1 MNARVSLE
9 QSFTDHA
16 RQSSAP
22 APVPESANGL
32 LPAFPDLPDLPDLLA
47 ELQHCAAL
55 NKPFG
60 KPLSPQQCRALAEV
74 LMNASCTDLDPHSKG
89 PGLCQEAMALVAAD
103 QQVQAAGARLRK
115 HFLNYAAAV
124 ALDAKRPS
132 ELTRASERR
141 TEAALQEAIEVELI
155 GMRKTGRA
163 DSSHCLEIP
172 ASLSET
178 T

>member
-1 MNARVSLE
+1 MNARFSLE
-9 QSFTDHA
+9 KSSAGHA
-16 RQSSAP
+16 RQPSASV
-22 APVPESANGL
+22 PVPESANGRL
-32 LPAFPDLPDLPDLLA
+32 NLPDLLA

-55 NKPFG
+55 NKPLETT
-60 KPLSPQQCRALAEV
+60 LSPQQCRALAEV
-74 LMNASCTDLDPHSKG
+74 LMNASSTDLDPTSKG
-89 PGLCQEAMALVAAD
+89 PGLCQEAMALVTAD

-141 TEAALQEAIEVELI
+141 AEAALQEAIEVELVD
-155 GMRKTGRA
+155 MRKTGRA

-172 ASLSET
+172 ASLFEST
-178 T
+178 